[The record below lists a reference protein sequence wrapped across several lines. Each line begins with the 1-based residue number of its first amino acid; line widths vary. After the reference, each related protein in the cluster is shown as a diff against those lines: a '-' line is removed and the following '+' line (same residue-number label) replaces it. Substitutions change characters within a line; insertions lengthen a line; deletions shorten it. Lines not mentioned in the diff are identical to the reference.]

1 MTLAAAAG
9 FGSAARGDD
18 TPACLASLALRPE
31 TVVTGQQVLY
41 RLRILSRDD
50 VTSVEW
56 VEIPSFPG
64 FRAEGLSGQPHPEV
78 TRGGASYRV
87 REENRALF
95 AERPGSFTLG
105 GAGLRC
111 RVRGAADRD
120 FFAPIPDAL
129 LTVVAPPETGRPP
142 DFTGVVGPLTL
153 RSVVEPRALALGE
166 SARLTVVL
174 QGPGN
179 LWDAPDPLAAEIAD
193 AELFRRR
200 PELRF
205 ESGSRLLVRVQFV
218 YDLVPRREGRLELPA
233 IRVPYFDPD
242 AHGYEIASAPSVE
255 LAVAPPASRPDLEA
269 RDEAAAAPG
278 RLEPRPAPAQRRRG
292 SWLILGLAL
301 AGAAIGGFALAY
313 SRRSRGASR
322 ERLAAADEARA
333 RGDREAETAALA
345 RALREGLALVV
356 PEVHTLA
363 TEEILARASAPAAER
378 AARLLAAIDRSR
390 FDPDAPPPDR
400 ADVDRALADLSR
412 GRRRDRAGSLREWLG
427 RQRAAWSAGR
437 KTPGRNALP

>member
-1 MTLAAAAG
+1 MTLTAAAG

-18 TPACLASLALRPE
+18 TPACFASLVLRPE
-31 TVVTGQQVLY
+31 TVVIGQQVLY

-64 FRAEGLSGQPHPEV
+64 FRAEGLPGQPHPEV
-78 TRGGASYRV
+78 TRGGANYRV
-87 REENRALF
+87 REENWALF
-95 AERPGSFTLG
+95 AERPGSFTLR

-111 RVRGAADRD
+111 RVRGDSDRD
-120 FFAPIPDAL
+120 FLVPIPDAV

-142 DFTGVVGPLTL
+142 DFAGLVGPLTL
-153 RSVVEPRALALGE
+153 RSVVEPRALTLGE
-166 SARLTVVL
+166 SARLTVVP

-179 LWDAPDPLAAEIAD
+179 LWGAPDPLAAEIAD

-218 YDLVPRREGRLELPA
+218 YDLVPRREGRLDLPA

-242 AHGYEIASAPSVE
+242 TLGYEVASAASVA
-255 LAVAPPASRPDLEA
+255 LTVAPRPDLEA
-269 RDEAAAAPG
+269 RDAAAAAPG
-278 RLEPRPAPAQRRRG
+278 PLEPRPAPAQQRRG

-313 SRRSRGASR
+313 RRRGRGASR
-322 ERLAAADEARA
+322 EMLAAADEARA

-363 TEEILARASAPAAER
+363 TEEILARAPAPAAER

-400 ADVDRALADLSR
+400 AAVDRALADLSH
-412 GRRRDRAGSLREWLG
+412 
-427 RQRAAWSAGR
+427 
-437 KTPGRNALP
+437 

>member
-9 FGSAARGDD
+9 VGGAARADGVPAGVGGAARGDRV
-18 TPACLASLALRPE
+18 PACLASLALHPE
-31 TVVTGQQVLY
+31 TAVTGQQVLY

-56 VEIPSFPG
+56 VELPSFPG
-64 FRAEGLSGQPHPEV
+64 FRAEELPGRPHPEIA
-78 TRGGASYRV
+78 RGGASYRV

-95 AERPGSFTLG
+95 AERPGTFTLR

-111 RVRGAADRD
+111 RVRGDSDRE
-120 FFAPIPDAL
+120 FLAPIPDASI
-129 LTVVAPPETGRPP
+129 TVVAPPEAGRPP
-142 DFTGVVGPLTL
+142 DFAGLVGPLTL
-153 RSVVEPRALALGE
+153 RSRVEPRALTLGE

-179 LWDAPDPLAAEIAD
+179 LWDAPDVLAAEIAD

-205 ESGSRLLVRVQFV
+205 ESGSRLIVRLQFV
-218 YDLVPRREGRLELPA
+218 YDVVPRREGSLNLPA

-242 AHGYEIASAPSVE
+242 AHDYEIASAPSVA
-255 LAVAPPASRPDLEA
+255 LTVAPRPDIEA

-278 RLEPRPAPAQRRRG
+278 RLVPRPAPTQRRRG
-292 SWLILGLAL
+292 WWLVLGLGLVCVALGGIAL
-301 AGAAIGGFALAY
+301 AHR
-313 SRRSRGASR
+313 RRSRGASR
-322 ERLAAADEARA
+322 EMLATADEARA
-333 RGDREAETAALA
+333 RGDHEAETAALA
-345 RALREGLALVV
+345 RALREALALVV

-378 AARLLAAIDRSR
+378 AARLLAALDRSR

-400 ADVDRALADLSR
+400 AEVDRALAELSR
-412 GRRRDRAGSLREWLG
+412 
-427 RQRAAWSAGR
+427 
-437 KTPGRNALP
+437 

>member
-1 MTLAAAAG
+1 MTLVAAAG
-9 FGSAARGDD
+9 FGGAARSDD
-18 TPACLASLALRPE
+18 APACLASLALRPE

-64 FRAEGLSGQPHPEV
+64 FRAEGLPGQPHPEV
-78 TRGGASYRV
+78 TRGGANYRV

-95 AERPGSFTLG
+95 AERPGSFTLR

-111 RVRGAADRD
+111 RVRGDWDRD
-120 FFAPIPDAL
+120 FLAPIPDAS
-129 LTVVAPPETGRPP
+129 LTVVAPPETGRPS
-142 DFTGVVGPLTL
+142 DFAGLVGPMTL
-153 RSVVEPRALALGE
+153 RRVVEPRALTLGQ

-179 LWDAPDPLAAEIAD
+179 LWDAPDPLAAEITD

-218 YDLVPRREGRLELPA
+218 YDLVPRREGRLDLPA

-242 AHGYEIASAPSVE
+242 AHGYEVASAPSVA
-255 LAVAPPASRPDLEA
+255 LTVAPRPDLEA

-278 RLEPRPAPAQRRRG
+278 PLEPRPAPAQRHRG
-292 SWLILGLAL
+292 AWLILGLAL
-301 AGAAIGGFALAY
+301 AGTAIGGLALAY
-313 SRRSRGASR
+313 RRRSRGASR
-322 ERLAAADEARA
+322 ELLAAAEEART

-356 PEVHTLA
+356 PEAHTLA
-363 TEEILARASAPAAER
+363 TEEILARVSAPAAER

-400 ADVDRALADLSR
+400 AAVDRALADLSR
-412 GRRRDRAGSLREWLG
+412 
-427 RQRAAWSAGR
+427 
-437 KTPGRNALP
+437 

>member
-9 FGSAARGDD
+9 FGGAARGDD
-18 TPACLASLALRPE
+18 APACLASLALRPE

-56 VEIPSFPG
+56 VEPPSFPG
-64 FRAEGLSGQPHPEV
+64 FRAERLPGRPHPEV
-78 TRGGASYRV
+78 ERGGASYRV

-95 AERPGSFTLG
+95 AERPGSFTLRS
-105 GAGLRC
+105 AGLRC
-111 RVRGAADRD
+111 RVRGDSDRD
-120 FFAPIPDAL
+120 FLAPIPDAS

-142 DFTGVVGPLTL
+142 DFAGLVGPLTL
-153 RSVVEPRALALGE
+153 RSVVEPHALALGQ

-179 LWDAPDPLAAEIAD
+179 LWDAPDPLSAEIAD

-205 ESGSRLLVRVQFV
+205 ESGSRLFVRVQFV
-218 YDLVPRREGRLELPA
+218 YDLVPRRQGTLNVPP
-233 IRVPYFDPD
+233 IRVSYFDPD
-242 AHGYEIASAPSVE
+242 AQRYEVATAPTV
-255 LAVAPPASRPDLEA
+255 AVTVAPPASHRDLET
-269 RDEAAAAPG
+269 RDEAAAAPE
-278 RLEPRPAPAQRRRG
+278 RLEPGPAPAQRRRG
-292 SWLILGLAL
+292 SWLVLGLAL
-301 AGAAIGGFALAY
+301 AAGASAVFAY
-313 SRRSRGASR
+313 RRRSRGASR
-322 ERLAAADEARA
+322 EALAAADDART

-345 RALREGLALVV
+345 RALREGLALVI

-378 AARLLAAIDRSR
+378 AARLLAEIDRSR

-400 ADVDRALADLSR
+400 AAVKRALAELSR
-412 GRRRDRAGSLREWLG
+412 
-427 RQRAAWSAGR
+427 
-437 KTPGRNALP
+437 